1 MLKTIL
7 FDLGRVIV
15 PFDFHRGYRAME
27 PLCAYRAADIP
38 ARLATTD
45 LVQRFETGLIEPR
58 PFVEQLSSLLE
69 LRVDY
74 PEFCEMWSSIFLPET
89 LVPDSLIAGLKKRY
103 RLLLL
108 SNTNAIHFE
117 MIRERYPILRHFD
130 DFVLSYRVGAM
141 KPSPLIYQRAIEL
154 ARCQPEQCFFTDDI
168 ESYVDAAR
176 GHGMDAVQ
184 FVNSGQLE
192 VELAVRGVR
201 WD

>member
-1 MLKTIL
+1 MLKTLI

-27 PLCAYRAADIP
+27 PLCAYDAAGIP

-45 LVQRFETGLIEPR
+45 LVERFETGLIEPE
-58 PFVEQLSSLLE
+58 PFVDQLSSLLE
-69 LRVDY
+69 LRVTY
-74 PEFCEMWSSIFLPET
+74 PEFREMWSSIFLPDT
-89 LVPDSLIAGLKKRY
+89 LIPDSLIAGLKKRY

-130 DFVLSYRVGAM
+130 EYVLSYQVGAM
-141 KPSPLIYQRAIEL
+141 KPGALIYERALER
-154 ARCQPEQCFFTDDI
+154 AACKPEECFFTDDM
-168 ESYVDAAR
+168 EAYVKAAR
-176 GHGMDAVQ
+176 THGIDAVQ
-184 FVNSGQLE
+184 FLDNRQLE
-192 VELAVRGVR
+192 AELVKRGVR